1 MADHKFKIGQTV
13 FFRPK
18 ISRAINVPLNH
29 SFQVTRR
36 LPFMHGQHH
45 YQIRCTVTHGEFV
58 ANESELRLVTA
69 R

>member
-1 MADHKFKIGQTV
+1 MAEHKFKIGQTV

-18 ISRAINVPLNH
+18 SSRAINVPLNQ

-36 LPFMHGQHH
+36 LPDDGGQRL
-45 YQIRCTVTHGEFV
+45 YRIRCTVTHGEFV